1 MSIMKT
7 LALQSSNVISE
18 FTLES
23 LIQEVNE
30 MIRYEKVTLRSKKVF
45 TSAQLS
51 RIQNLKRRIVIRK
64 GFTV

>member
-1 MSIMKT
+1 MKT
-7 LALQSSNVISE
+7 LALQSSNVTNE
-18 FTLES
+18 FDLES

-30 MIRYEKVTLRSKKVF
+30 MIRFEKGTLQSKKIF

>member
-1 MSIMKT
+1 MKT

>member
-1 MSIMKT
+1 MKT
-7 LALQSSNVISE
+7 LSLQSVNTTNE
-18 FTLES
+18 FDLES

-51 RIQNLKRRIVIRK
+51 RIHNLKRRIVIRK
-64 GFTV
+64 GFTI

>member
-1 MSIMKT
+1 MKT
-7 LALQSSNVISE
+7 LTLQSANTTNE
-18 FTLES
+18 FDLDS

-45 TSAQLS
+45 TCAQLS

>member
-1 MSIMKT
+1 MKT
-7 LALQSSNVISE
+7 LTLQSANTTNE
-18 FTLES
+18 FDLDS

-30 MIRYEKVTLRSKKVF
+30 MLRYEKVTPQPKKVF